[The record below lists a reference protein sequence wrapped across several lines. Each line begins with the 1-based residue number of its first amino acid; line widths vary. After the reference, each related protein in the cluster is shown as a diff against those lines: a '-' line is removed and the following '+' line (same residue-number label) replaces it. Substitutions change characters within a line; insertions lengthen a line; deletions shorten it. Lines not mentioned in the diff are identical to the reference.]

1 LIKGIHR
8 FSDTVNGLKG
18 PLIMGEKGNEI
29 ETPFMK
35 KNGVFFD

>member
-1 LIKGIHR
+1 LIKGIHN

-18 PLIMGEKGNEI
+18 LVVMGEKGNEI

-35 KNGVFFD
+35 KG